1 MLEWKSTGPWT
12 SSSLS
17 QIEIETERVQWQVL
31 DFKATAL
38 NKEETKKG
46 AVCWKLMRSCVVGCT
61 ACANCTIAVSFSL
74 SLGCKFTFSPCRP
87 KCSFIAKSNGLR
99 LGYTLSSAVTNL
111 WGKRGDCSWLSVF
124 FENLSFAALL
134 DASGLNVWV
143 LQRQREWPQQG
154 LAALWVFLLARLLS
168 FSSTVTNQRS
178 DCVCQWL
185 QWW

>member
-38 NKEETKKG
+38 NKEETKKALCAENWWG
-46 AVCWKLMRSCVVGCT
+46 AVWSGALPAQT
-61 ACANCTIAVSFSL
+61 ALLPCLFL

-99 LGYTLSSAVTNL
+99 LGYTLSTAVTNL